1 MQPGRPPRAQILRAV
16 VHRVADGAETQQV
29 DVETHEGL
37 VRAGVEVLQPY
48 GFASVPPAPDGALAV
63 VLAIGGDPG
72 DLVVLQLGAP
82 SSRLGGLGPGEVALY
97 DQRGNRVHIKA
108 GGVIEVRAATK
119 VRVEAPSVEIIASGG
134 VDITGDLR
142 VSGQV
147 SDAAGSMQ
155 EMRDR
160 YNAHTHGG
168 PGPSPAMD

>member
-1 MQPGRPPRAQILRAV
+1 MSRSQILRAI
-16 VHRVADGAETQQV
+16 VHRVADDAETQLV
-29 DVETHEGL
+29 DVETHDGV

-48 GFASVPPAPDGALAV
+48 GLASRPPAPDGALAV

-108 GGVIEVRAATK
+108 DGTIEILAATK
-119 VRVEAPSVEIIASGG
+119 VKVVAPSVEIVASGG

-147 SDAAGSMQ
+147 SDTAGSMQ
-155 EMRDR
+155 EMRDDF
-160 YNAHTHGG
+160 NPHTHGGG
-168 PGPSPAMD
+168 PGPSTTMD